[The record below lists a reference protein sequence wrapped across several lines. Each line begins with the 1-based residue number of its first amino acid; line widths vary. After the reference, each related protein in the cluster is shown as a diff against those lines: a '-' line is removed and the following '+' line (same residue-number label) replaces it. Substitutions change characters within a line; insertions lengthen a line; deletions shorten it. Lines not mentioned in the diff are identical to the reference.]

1 MKKVAIEIQGF
12 QMLILENEFI
22 SLTDIAKRFDADE
35 PAGLINNWMRLK
47 DTIELLGAWEALHN
61 VGFNLVEFDKVK
73 TAEPDIADDDKF
85 LDQ

>member
-1 MKKVAIEIQGF
+1 
-12 QMLILENEFI
+12 MLILENKFI

>member
-1 MKKVAIEIQGF
+1 
-12 QMLILENEFI
+12 MLILENEFI

>member
-61 VGFNLVEFDKVK
+61 VGFNLVEFDKDK